1 MCQAYYRGTECVEL
15 GIFGAKRIFYNRQ
28 GHPMDLFHKISVLLA
43 IFCWLGD
50 VEVMICPWKESVVGN
65 LMSEIAAM
73 CCQKPLPHSPLPLT
87 PYWTPNFLLP
97 PTLPPPPWRAEFC
110 RLTTPKLAIN
120 VWTYICWE
128 TSQYIRLQVEGAP
141 CLLGT
146 LPLVFKQSPKI
157 LKMASESFIHALLL
171 FLCLFL
177 KISHWVPLNRHVSE
191 VPSRNT

>member
-1 MCQAYYRGTECVEL
+1 MSALQMCQAYYRGTECVEL

-50 VEVMICPWKESVVGN
+50 VEVMICPWKESVVRN

-97 PTLPPPPWRAEFC
+97 PTLPPLPEGRNSAVWPHPNWPLMSGHTSAGKLPSISGC
-110 RLTTPKLAIN
+110 RLKVHLA
-120 VWTYICWE
+120 CWE
-128 TSQYIRLQVEGAP
+128 
-141 CLLGT
+141 
-146 LPLVFKQSPKI
+146 
-157 LKMASESFIHALLL
+157 L
-171 FLCLFL
+171 F
-177 KISHWVPLNRHVSE
+177 H
-191 VPSRNT
+191 